1 MWIFVIGLFA
11 SGIYSFV
18 YAIQTQRIR
27 QAMEQMSAAHQKSK
41 SEFIPESALTVYV
54 TELEKV
60 DLSYTGREFK
70 AAFGDYLQCF
80 KDSIQLMQSGQ
91 NLTAID
97 ARTKLAHK
105 RLIELTE

>member
-1 MWIFVIGLFA
+1 MICLLA
-11 SGIYSFV
+11 SGIYGFV
-18 YAIQTQRIR
+18 YVIQTQRIR
-27 QAMEQMSAAHQKSK
+27 QAVEQMSAAHQKSK
-41 SEFIPESALTVYV
+41 SEFLPESALTVYI

-60 DLSYTGREFK
+60 DLSYTGGEFK
-70 AAFGDYLQCF
+70 AAFGDYIRCF
-80 KDSIQLMQSGQ
+80 KDSIQLLQSGQ